1 MSRYCFTLLR
11 SQGEQ
16 KSLTFSKLILC
27 WKERERVKIIERG
40 LAFILSAMETTR
52 RLYRRVVVTN
62 VT

>member
-1 MSRYCFTLLR
+1 MLR

>member
-1 MSRYCFTLLR
+1 MLR

-16 KSLTFSKLILC
+16 KSLPFSKLTLY
-27 WKERERVKIIERG
+27 WRERERVNTERG

-62 VT
+62 LT